1 MKRQAFNVPQVVRGL
16 VSASKMVAP
25 EVAGSTPAVKYS
37 GEMVGSYMPGGSRLS
52 NCAHTPDWIP
62 SPDEGLE
69 YDMDGIYS

>member
-52 NCAHTPDWIP
+52 NCAHAK
-62 SPDEGLE
+62 
-69 YDMDGIYS
+69 

>member
-1 MKRQAFNVPQVVRGL
+1 MIAF
-16 VSASKMVAP
+16 KI
-25 EVAGSTPAVKYS
+25 S
-37 GEMVGSYMPGGSRLS
+37 GEMVGGYMPRDSRPS